1 MDITSITDLQQLKA
15 MAYDQLV
22 TKETAEHNLQ
32 LITQR
37 IAQLTSEQ
45 VEQPAAKAVKK

>member
-37 IAQLTSEQ
+37 IAQLTT
-45 VEQPAAKAVKK
+45 EQPGEPAPKAKK